1 MKVLGSFMT
10 MDFYMF
16 NIYEFDN
23 NIILFRKDYEKYI
36 VGNKLAGRRA
46 RKTSLKIERLL
57 LNFRLES
64 INRSH
69 TSRTKSIGSSV

>member
-64 INRSH
+64 INKLH
-69 TSRTKSIGSSV
+69 ASRTKSIGSSV